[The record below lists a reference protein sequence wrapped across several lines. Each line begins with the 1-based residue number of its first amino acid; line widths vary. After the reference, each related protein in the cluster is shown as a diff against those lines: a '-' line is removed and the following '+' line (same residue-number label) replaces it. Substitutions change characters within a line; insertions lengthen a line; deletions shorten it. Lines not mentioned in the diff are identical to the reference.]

1 MSKLSDADVARLLG
15 ALRSPDQAAAPEPEH
30 SISSGAE
37 TARAPSIATALERAL
52 GDGSLRQALES
63 SVRSYLGPQA
73 RTSLR
78 ALAADEGPRESLR
91 FIATG
96 SVALQL
102 DLDERIAAALAD
114 IIIGGSGRN
123 VKHGKPARVGRLLEP
138 FARALLTAV
147 AAAAGLD
154 PPSDARCSGGSHAPV
169 AGLAGGTIGIA
180 EFDGAWRVS
189 EAARAPSAPA
199 AAMAAPQ
206 SQAPRA
212 VAVGRAEKAE
222 KKKAQSSETR
232 PAPAAPRER
241 VLAKRQQ
248 GPDDAFA
255 AAVDAAC
262 RQLAEFT
269 KCATAVDALH
279 VTRVESPTLARGD
292 LKLALIAGG
301 QGSLVLSAN
310 RVAVASVAAAA
321 VGADLPRDAQPG
333 AVTMDAVEAV
343 LRGAM
348 RGFAEKLPAIA
359 GAGARFVRL
368 AEGALPARSPHYE
381 IAAPIHIGQREATL
395 QWLVPAWMAGS
406 VAPSSPDA
414 G

>member
-1 MSKLSDADVARLLG
+1 MSKLSDADVARLLD
-15 ALRSPDQAAAPEPEH
+15 ALRSPDRAPAPEQ
-30 SISSGAE
+30 SIASDPE
-37 TARAPSIATALERAL
+37 TAHAASSASALEQAL

-73 RTSLR
+73 RISLQP
-78 ALAADEGPRESLR
+78 LAADDGARESLR
-91 FIATG
+91 FVAVG
-96 SVALQL
+96 STPLLL
-102 DLDERIAAALAD
+102 DIDERLAASLAD

-138 FARALLTAV
+138 LARVLLTAI
-147 AAAAGLD
+147 AASAGLD
-154 PPSDARCSGGSHAPV
+154 PPSGARLSAASHAGA
-169 AGLAGGTIGIA
+169 AGLAGGSMGIG
-180 EFDGAWRVS
+180 EFDGVWRVGK
-189 EAARAPSAPA
+189 AARASSIPA
-199 AAMAAPQ
+199 AAPLQQPRVAAG
-206 SQAPRA
+206 S
-212 VAVGRAEKAE
+212 RAEKPE
-222 KKKAQSSETR
+222 KRKAQSAEVR
-232 PAPAAPRER
+232 PATGAPRER
-241 VLAKRQQ
+241 VLGKRQQ

-255 AAVDAAC
+255 TAVDAAC

-269 KCATAVDALH
+269 KCPTAVEALH
-279 VTRVESPTLARGD
+279 VTRVESPTLTRGD

-310 RVAVASVAAAA
+310 RAAVACVAAAA
-321 VGADLPRDAQPG
+321 VGADVPLDAEPG
-333 AVTMDAVEAV
+333 VVTMDAVEAV

-395 QWLVPAWMAGS
+395 QWLVPVWMAGS

-414 G
+414 D